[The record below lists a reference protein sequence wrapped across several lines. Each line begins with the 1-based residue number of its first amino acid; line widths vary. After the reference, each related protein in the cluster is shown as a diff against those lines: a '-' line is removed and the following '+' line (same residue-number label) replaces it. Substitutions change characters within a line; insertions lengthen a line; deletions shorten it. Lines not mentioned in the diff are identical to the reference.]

1 MERNDEL
8 FRTVANLPPSE
19 LAAFMAVAEHGGF
32 RSAARASGASASA
45 LSHAV
50 AGLEARL
57 KAQLFI
63 RTTRRVALT
72 EAGERFAEALRPAL
86 KQLSRAVEA
95 LDGLSDQPRGTIR
108 INASARAAELVL
120 EPLILEFLR
129 RYPDMTVD
137 IRSDDNLLDLGSGAF
152 DCGLRLIEMVPEDM
166 VAIPVGGEQQHVV
179 VAAPSYLRDVSAPST
194 PADLKAHDCI
204 QWRLAGAARYRWE
217 FELHGERLTIET
229 QGRLILD
236 DARLITIAVRAG
248 AGIGYVAKA
257 AIEEDLADGTLVQ
270 LLHEWTPPYP
280 GLALYYPKNRHMS
293 AGMRALIA
301 FVRKLNRRDGGPE
314 H

>member
-19 LAAFMAVAEHGGF
+19 LTAFMAVAEHGGF

-86 KQLSRAVEA
+86 RQLSRAVEA

-120 EPLILEFLR
+120 APLILEFLR
-129 RYPDMTVD
+129 RYPDMRVD
-137 IRSDDNLLDLGSGAF
+137 VRSDDNLLDLGSGAF
-152 DCGLRLIEMVPEDM
+152 DCGLRLICPSSLICLKGVETEQARMLSKKPPKLIA
-166 VAIPVGGEQQHVV
+166 VALANKLARTAWALMARGGVYC
-179 VAAPSYLRDVSAPST
+179 APAP
-194 PADLKAHDCI
+194 
-204 QWRLAGAARYRWE
+204 GAA
-217 FELHGERLTIET
+217 
-229 QGRLILD
+229 
-236 DARLITIAVRAG
+236 
-248 AGIGYVAKA
+248 
-257 AIEEDLADGTLVQ
+257 
-270 LLHEWTPPYP
+270 
-280 GLALYYPKNRHMS
+280 
-293 AGMRALIA
+293 
-301 FVRKLNRRDGGPE
+301 
-314 H
+314 